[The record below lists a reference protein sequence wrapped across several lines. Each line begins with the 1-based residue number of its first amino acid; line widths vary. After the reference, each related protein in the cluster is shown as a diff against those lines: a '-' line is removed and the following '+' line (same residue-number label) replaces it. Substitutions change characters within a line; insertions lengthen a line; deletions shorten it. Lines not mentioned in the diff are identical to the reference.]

1 MYLDIFI
8 AIPILW
14 GMFRGFKRGLIIE
27 LCTLMALVLGV
38 YGAATFGDMAGQYL
52 ESEFNTNPRISLV
65 LAFSIVF
72 LVIVVAVF
80 LFGKALE
87 GVIKMV
93 ALGLVNKLF
102 GLLFGGLKFALIV
115 SSLFFMIN
123 GFPITEK
130 LIPTINKKESFLYKP
145 VAAIAPNVYPVLH
158 NKTWMDDLEESFEN
172 MKDKVEEK
180 SNDFIE

>member
-1 MYLDIFI
+1 M
-8 AIPILW
+8 
-14 GMFRGFKRGLIIE
+14 
-27 LCTLMALVLGV
+27 
-38 YGAATFGDMAGQYL
+38 
-52 ESEFNTNPRISLV
+52 
-65 LAFSIVF
+65 
-72 LVIVVAVF
+72 AVF

-130 LIPTINKKESFLYKP
+130 LIPVDSKKESLFYKP
-145 VAAIAPNVYPVLH
+145 VSSIAPSVYPVLH
-158 NKTWMDDLEESFEN
+158 NKTWMDDLEESFETI
-172 MKDKVEEK
+172 KEKVEEK
-180 SNDFIE
+180 RNDLIE